1 MPVPQHIQ
9 TISPRVLIIDNAVR
23 RLMFKPSIPW
33 KEHLDGAETTAV
45 NIPSGAAIPPP
56 SEFTHLI
63 LTGSEA
69 SIVSPE
75 PWFEREAQLIWA
87 AAEAGIRIIGSC
99 FGHQML
105 VYALS
110 GSEYVQHADPPE
122 VGWAEIE
129 MVESDPLFDGLPNPW
144 RTFVYHFDAVV
155 DPPPPWRKLG
165 RTELCDTHVIRYGDL
180 PIWGIQAHPEI
191 SARGAKRFLSLTL
204 LFGRWPARRI
214 IPALWK
220 TPTLDDIVDPLL
232 QRFLGDGAT
241 NRP

>member
-1 MPVPQHIQ
+1 MSQ
-9 TISPRVLIIDNAVR
+9 RVLIVDNAVR

-33 KEHLDGAETTAV
+33 KEHLDGAETRAV

-75 PWFEREAQLIWA
+75 HWFEREAELVRT
-87 AAEAGIRIIGSC
+87 AAERGIPIIGSC

-110 GSEYVQHADPPE
+110 GSEYVRHADPPE

-129 MVESDPLFDGLPNPW
+129 MVETDPLFDGLPNPW
-144 RTFVYHFDAVV
+144 TTFVYHFDAVV

-191 SARGAKRFLSLTL
+191 SARRARRFLRLTL
-204 LFGRWPARRI
+204 LLGRWPARQI
-214 IPALWK
+214 IPALRNA
-220 TPTLDDIVDPLL
+220 PTLDNIFAPLL
-232 QRFLGDGAT
+232 ARFLEASGPGHGGD
-241 NRP
+241 R